1 MKLEF
6 EAAINDQITD
16 WINLKKLWNFDHWL
30 NNLLLWSTG
39 HYRVGTK
46 MANTNT
52 ITLFKPKTVL
62 HYNNILLLTRKAQ
75 IVSLLYDD
83 ACVYKNYIEKVL

>member
-1 MKLEF
+1 
-6 EAAINDQITD
+6 
-16 WINLKKLWNFDHWL
+16 
-30 NNLLLWSTG
+30 
-39 HYRVGTK
+39 

-75 IVSLLYDD
+75 IVSLHYDD
-83 ACVYKNYIEKVL
+83 VCVYKNYFEKVL